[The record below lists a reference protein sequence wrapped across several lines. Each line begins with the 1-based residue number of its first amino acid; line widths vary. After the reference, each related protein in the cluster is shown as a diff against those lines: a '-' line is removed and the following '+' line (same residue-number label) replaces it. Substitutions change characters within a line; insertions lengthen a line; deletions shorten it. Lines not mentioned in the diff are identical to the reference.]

1 MTHKADGQFF
11 EEKRNWS
18 RRKDEILRCY
28 LSAYIPKIMN
38 LKRPVIII
46 DGFAGPGLFEDQSHG
61 SPLII
66 CNAVKDALSKN
77 LRARQKLRVVCIE
90 KDEEIFAKLESNLKH
105 FEFASAKHGSF
116 IDFAD
121 KIAQVANTHSL
132 FLYVDPFTVRGLVW
146 EELDRIYSSLDSGS
160 SVEVLLNL
168 NSQSFVREALSVLKT
183 DLSGM
188 DDESS
193 GDEQVIGDTQIA
205 TLNSI
210 AGGTWWKE
218 LIAERL
224 DFPSTVTEF
233 SRRYCEQMKR
243 RFAEVVFHPIKA
255 KPHHTVAKYDL
266 VFGTRHV
273 DGLKLMNDEM
283 VKSRRELAD
292 MALPKEPT
300 LFEVRSEE
308 LVPDVQRLPQI
319 ILDIAR
325 IPSARKEV
333 MAVVVKSHFCEF
345 HQTEIRRC
353 IATLLATNQL
363 KSDSRS
369 SRINDET
376 KIWTTKSL

>member
-1 MTHKADGQFF
+1 
-11 EEKRNWS
+11 
-18 RRKDEILRCY
+18 
-28 LSAYIPKIMN
+28 MN
-38 LKRPVIII
+38 VGKPVIII

-66 CNAVKDALSKN
+66 CNVVKEALSKN
-77 LRARQKLRVVCIE
+77 LRTRQKLRVVCIE
-90 KDEEIFAKLESNLKH
+90 KEEKIFAKLESNLKP
-105 FEFASAKHGSF
+105 FNFASAKQGSF

-121 KIAQVANTHSL
+121 KIAQVAKTHSL

-146 EELDRIYSSLDSGS
+146 EELDRIYSSLDSGA

-193 GDEQVIGDTQIA
+193 GDEQVIGDTQIT
-205 TLNSI
+205 TLDSI
-210 AGGTWWKE
+210 AGGSWWKE

-224 DFPSTVTEF
+224 DFRTTVTQF
-233 SRRYCEQMKR
+233 SRRYCEQMKH

-255 KPHHTVAKYDL
+255 KPHHSVAKYDL
-266 VFGTRHV
+266 VFGTRHL

-283 VKSRRELAD
+283 VKSRRQLAD

-319 ILDIAR
+319 ILDVAA
-325 IPSARKEV
+325 IPIARKEV
-333 MAVVVKSHFCEF
+333 MAAVVKDYFCEF

-353 IATLLATNQL
+353 IATLLTTKQL
-363 KSDSRS
+363 KSDSNS

-376 KIWTTKSL
+376 KIWTAKQF